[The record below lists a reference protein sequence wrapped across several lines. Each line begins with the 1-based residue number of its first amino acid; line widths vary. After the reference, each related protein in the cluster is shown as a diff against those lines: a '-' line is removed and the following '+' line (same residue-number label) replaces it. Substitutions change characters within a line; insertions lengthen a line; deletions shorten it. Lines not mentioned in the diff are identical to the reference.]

1 MSHEVERMV
10 FAGQVP
16 WHGLGTEID
25 SATNFW
31 DAFKLAGLDWEVET
45 EPLYRKGAADQV
57 VGEEVK
63 AQAAVRT
70 SDDRVLGVVGPRW
83 TPLQNRDAFKLFEPL
98 VDSGD
103 LILHTAGSLRNG
115 ERVWVLCQLG
125 ADNTEIVKDDE
136 IAKFV
141 LLSNGHDGKL
151 AVHLGFTPIR
161 VVCANTEAMAR
172 GSKASKLIRVRH
184 HRFVKNNVEK
194 LRDIMNLANQEFE
207 TTAENYRFLAA
218 RQINSKD
225 LRKYVKIVLNVQDQ
239 EDKEISTRTENIIQ
253 SIENLFLTGKG
264 NDLPHVKGTY
274 WAAYNAVSEHLNY
287 NKGRNNE
294 NRMDSLWFGQN
305 GNLNQKALDTALALA
320 T

>member
-1 MSHEVERMV
+1 M
-10 FAGQVP
+10 
-16 WHGLGTEID
+16 GTEN
-25 SATNFW
+25 S
-31 DAFKLAGLDWEVET
+31 
-45 EPLYRKGAADQV
+45 
-57 VGEEVK
+57 
-63 AQAAVRT
+63 
-70 SDDRVLGVVGPRW
+70 
-83 TPLQNRDAFKLFEPL
+83 
-98 VDSGD
+98 
-103 LILHTAGSLRNG
+103 
-115 ERVWVLCQLG
+115 
-125 ADNTEIVKDDE
+125 EIVKDDE

-207 TTAENYRFLAA
+207 TTADNYRFLAS

-225 LRKYVKIVLNVQDQ
+225 LRKYVKIVFNVQEQ
-239 EDKEISTRTENIIQ
+239 EDEDISTRTENIIK
-253 SIENLFLTGKG
+253 SVENLFLTGKG
-264 NDLPHVKGTY
+264 NDLPGVQGTY
-274 WAAYNAVSEHLNY
+274 WAAYNAMSEHLNY
-287 NKGRNNE
+287 NKGRSNE

>member
-1 MSHEVERMV
+1 M
-10 FAGQVP
+10 
-16 WHGLGTEID
+16 GTEN
-25 SATNFW
+25 S
-31 DAFKLAGLDWEVET
+31 
-45 EPLYRKGAADQV
+45 
-57 VGEEVK
+57 
-63 AQAAVRT
+63 
-70 SDDRVLGVVGPRW
+70 
-83 TPLQNRDAFKLFEPL
+83 
-98 VDSGD
+98 
-103 LILHTAGSLRNG
+103 
-115 ERVWVLCQLG
+115 
-125 ADNTEIVKDDE
+125 EIVKDDE

-207 TTAENYRFLAA
+207 TTADNYRFLAS

-225 LRKYVKIVLNVQDQ
+225 LRKYVKIVFNVQEQ
-239 EDKEISTRTENIIQ
+239 EDKDISTRTENIIQ
-253 SIENLFLTGKG
+253 SVENLFLTGKG
-264 NDLPHVKGTY
+264 NDLPGVQGTY
-274 WAAYNAVSEHLNY
+274 WAAYNAMSEHLNY
-287 NKGRNNE
+287 NKGRSNE